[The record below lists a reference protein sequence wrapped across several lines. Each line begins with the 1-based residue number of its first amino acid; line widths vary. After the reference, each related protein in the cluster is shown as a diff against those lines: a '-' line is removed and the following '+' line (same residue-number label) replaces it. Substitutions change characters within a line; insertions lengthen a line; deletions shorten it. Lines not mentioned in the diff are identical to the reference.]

1 MLGHLNK
8 LYTVDIQ
15 RKVSSMI
22 IFKRCSSLESSIIC
36 HFDVK
41 GTNPLKK
48 SETAALSQPQYDM
61 LLRLQ
66 NKVSFK
72 DTRHGMTKSETTKL
86 HNIIQYK
93 TCK

>member
-48 SETAALSQPQYDM
+48 IGDGYVITATVWHVTP
-61 LLRLQ
+61 
-66 NKVSFK
+66 
-72 DTRHGMTKSETTKL
+72 
-86 HNIIQYK
+86 
-93 TCK
+93 